1 MVMATNLCVKEGPIL
16 AKAAKEISGLL
27 QLEVQISSGSELNE
41 SEHALSAEQGC
52 TRPGI

>member
-27 QLEVQISSGSELNE
+27 QLEVQISSGTPVS
-41 SEHALSAEQGC
+41 
-52 TRPGI
+52 